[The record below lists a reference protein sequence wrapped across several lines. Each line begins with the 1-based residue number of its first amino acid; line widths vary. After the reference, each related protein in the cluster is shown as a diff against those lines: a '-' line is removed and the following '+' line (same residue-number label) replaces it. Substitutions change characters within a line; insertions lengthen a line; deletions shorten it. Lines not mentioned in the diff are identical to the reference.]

1 VPPDVAARLD
11 ATLASLR
18 AGLAG
23 PGAAD
28 DPTAAVEADAPA
40 PGETDPARP
49 GDPTGDAGA
58 TVVPLPRRRWP
69 AALLAA
75 AAVVAIGFGVTQVL
89 PTGGDDAGD
98 SAGSAA
104 ESGQDDGRTA
114 LSDDGAMDRPRP
126 ASDELVL
133 ELQEAGVD
141 RLESLDLLGPTAT
154 GAAPQADAETPE
166 ESADQG
172 VEREAGSDA
181 RLVERLAPALRDCGP
196 RPRVQGSR
204 ELVATYRGDPALVV
218 LQPPTSGSRLAEVY
232 ACEGA
237 DPRSPVRTVVLP
249 AQ

>member
-11 ATLASLR
+11 ATLESLR
-18 AGLAG
+18 AGLPG

-28 DPTAAVEADAPA
+28 HPATAADASA
-40 PGETDPARP
+40 AGETDPDRS

-75 AAVVAIGFGVTQVL
+75 AAVVAIGFGATQVL

-104 ESGQDDGRTA
+104 ESGRDDGRTA
-114 LSDDGAMDRPRP
+114 LSDDGAADRPRP
-126 ASDELVL
+126 ASDGLVL
-133 ELQEAGVD
+133 ELQQAGVD
-141 RLESLDLLGPTAT
+141 RLGSLDLLPPAAT
-154 GAAPQADAETPE
+154 GAAPQAESPE

-172 VEREAGSDA
+172 AEREAQSDG

-196 RPRVQGSR
+196 RPRVEGSR

-218 LQPPTSGSRLAEVY
+218 LQPPASGSRLAEVY

-249 AQ
+249 AP